1 MKKLLLLTV
10 VAISLFSNIAFAATQ
25 TIKANVNGMVCAF
38 CAQGIAKKM
47 RAQPQTQDVYVN
59 LKQRIVAIE
68 LKEGQTLPHET
79 VKDLIKE
86 AGYDVTSIE
95 MSEQTVA
102 QIKAQLEA
110 KLEAKPEAK

>member
-1 MKKLLLLTV
+1 MKKLLLSTV
-10 VAISLFSNIAFAATQ
+10 IAISLFSNVALAAQ

-59 LKQRIVAIE
+59 LKQRIVAVE
-68 LKEGQTLPHET
+68 LKEGQTIANET
-79 VKDLIKE
+79 VKALIKE

-95 MSEQTVA
+95 MSEQTAA

-110 KLEAKPEAK
+110 PLETKHEVK